1 MEVKGFSSFSL
12 EKKRTIPIRKVQEIR
27 EQTQGQVIPL
37 WHFRTLEKKCPVY
50 LKEKKESVHYFLV
63 VEYLVVDFTIYG
75 G

>member
-37 WHFRTLEKKCPVY
+37 WPFRTLENECLVCP
-50 LKEKKESVHYFLV
+50 KEKGKYTSFSHC
-63 VEYLVVDFTIYG
+63 
-75 G
+75 